1 MSSLE
6 NGRFEEQREDL
17 NEVEDTFPSENA
29 ETEVCGVEVFYF
41 VEQTIPLHAFA
52 QSNNNNN
59 NNNNNNKFISTLKL
73 YKFEQTKIGSYIR
86 KGPIAHLK

>member
-17 NEVEDTFPSENA
+17 NEVEDTSPSENA

-41 VEQTIPLHAFA
+41 VEQTIPFHAFA
-52 QSNNNNN
+52 QS
-59 NNNNNNKFISTLKL
+59 NNNNNKFISTLKL
-73 YKFEQTKIGSYIR
+73 YKFEKTKIGSYIR
-86 KGPIAHLK
+86 KGPSALK